1 MINWVNFLNFLK
13 EKSQRSIDK
22 LYNGPNSQ
30 ISNFQLNNQLNLINP
45 FLNVACDTKNEDK
58 NTYIDNDKSQNNDN
72 LTSNNEKN
80 QFDLKQILVSKIGL
94 TNLGLTC
101 YMNSALQILL
111 HTDNL
116 IEKLLDFYNPF
127 FDNITKTF
135 VDLIKDLIFNDYKK
149 ECDYIIKSFSPIKFK
164 NKFIS
169 LHSNFS
175 SGQHDSIEFIRI
187 FLDDI
192 SRDTNKSSSDYK
204 ELILLGESKYEL
216 SNKYHNYYI
225 SRENSIIMD
234 IYYTQMINIFT
245 CKCGKE
251 TYSFEKLLDIPL
263 LIIEN
268 LKEIQLEELIHD
280 YLKEISV
287 NIDELCSN
295 CKEKKRK

>member
-1 MINWVNFLNFLK
+1 MI
-13 EKSQRSIDK
+13 
-22 LYNGPNSQ
+22 
-30 ISNFQLNNQLNLINP
+30 
-45 FLNVACDTKNEDK
+45 
-58 NTYIDNDKSQNNDN
+58 
-72 LTSNNEKN
+72 
-80 QFDLKQILVSKIGL
+80 
-94 TNLGLTC
+94 
-101 YMNSALQILL
+101 
-111 HTDNL
+111 
-116 IEKLLDFYNPF
+116 
-127 FDNITKTF
+127 
-135 VDLIKDLIFNDYKK
+135 
-149 ECDYIIKSFSPIKFK
+149 IIKSFSPIKFR

-204 ELILLGESKYEL
+204 ELILIGESKYEL

-225 SRENSIIMD
+225 SRENSIITD
-234 IYYTQMINIFT
+234 IYYTQIINIFT

-251 TYSFEKLLDIPL
+251 TSFEKLLDILL

-287 NIDELCSN
+287 NIEELCSN
-295 CKEKKRK
+295 CKEKKMNIKKCIKFDIFNEIIIFSIQRIDPLSSAKNTSIIKYDDSIDLKRFTDDTNKDDIMVYKLFATIHHIGTISYGHYYSLICVEDQWYEFNDSNVTVVENISFNSSNVCALFYKQLKTN